1 MKTNAISWNPMEAF
15 NFTTVCVPYLC
26 HAWKIHMVNW
36 SEDTTFNRLMKTKTA
51 THKNER
57 SIEYHVL
64 AVYVHFD
71 RLIRIFG
78 CFSNFQS

>member
-1 MKTNAISWNPMEAF
+1 MESDRSIQLYHGMS
-15 NFTTVCVPYLC
+15 PY
-26 HAWKIHMVNW
+26 HMENSCGQW